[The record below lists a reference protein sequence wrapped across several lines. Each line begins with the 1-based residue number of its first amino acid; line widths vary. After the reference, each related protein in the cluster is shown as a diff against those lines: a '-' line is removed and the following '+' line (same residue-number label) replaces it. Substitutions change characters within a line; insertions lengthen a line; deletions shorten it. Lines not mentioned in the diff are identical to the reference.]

1 MFVKNNTATLQ
12 QPVDTANGGNI
23 IPSVVGMGL
32 KDAVY
37 MSENKGLKV
46 TVTGRGRVISQSLP
60 AGTTFKKGQAITLFL
75 N

>member
-1 MFVKNNTATLQ
+1 
-12 QPVDTANGGNI
+12 
-23 IPSVVGMGL
+23 MGL

-37 MSENKGLKV
+37 MAENKGLKV

-60 AGTTFKKGQAITLFL
+60 AGATFKKGQAITLFL